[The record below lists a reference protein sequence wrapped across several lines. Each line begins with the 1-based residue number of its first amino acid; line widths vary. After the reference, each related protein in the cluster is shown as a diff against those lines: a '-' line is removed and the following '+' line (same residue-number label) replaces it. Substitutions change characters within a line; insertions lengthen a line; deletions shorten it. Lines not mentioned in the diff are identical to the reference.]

1 MITDGTLYDRVIKLR
16 PSLTDADF
24 KPNKGTILLEDL
36 SDGKGAYL
44 SLIHI

>member
-24 KPNKGTILLEDL
+24 KPNSGTVLLAV
-36 SDGKGAYL
+36 SYT
-44 SLIHI
+44 H